1 MQRQRRAL
9 TRWDGRVSTPAG
21 FRSTLWT
28 AMDAH
33 ARNRTSPRSGFPQTV
48 PRQRRCPETVTTTRI
63 CSEPMGGQ
71 WAFVWKGSRSQDR
84 EPSLIR
90 AVKTVV
96 GCFRPRW
103 TLPGLKVF
111 APKPCTDRMG
121 LMGECGCW
129 ALENACQ
136 FDMSFI
142 VVPGGRNLVSVCIAR
157 RAPLFTTW
165 GYYW

>member
-1 MQRQRRAL
+1 M
-9 TRWDGRVSTPAG
+9 STPAG

-103 TLPGLKVF
+103 TLPGLRSSPQNGVQIGWDSWESADAGHSRMHVNSICHLSWFPEDGTWYRF
-111 APKPCTDRMG
+111 ALHAVLRCLQP
-121 LMGECGCW
+121 
-129 ALENACQ
+129 
-136 FDMSFI
+136 
-142 VVPGGRNLVSVCIAR
+142 
-157 RAPLFTTW
+157 W